1 MPYIIKNTE
10 VRLQNIGTLQE
21 PHLYAI
27 TSGQNNH
34 ASLLFHC
41 KIENDFHT
49 MWINKVNKTSCNMG
63 CVEKGCK
70 AKHKFCVDEK
80 FVKTIIGGLER
91 EFGDLSFLEQ
101 FQEATIINYAFK
113 FATLNSFVELIPA
126 NEAEVEINSDL
137 GPDQTLPNFN
147 LTVL

>member
-91 EFGDLSFLEQ
+91 GNGKKRDKYYLD
-101 FQEATIINYAFK
+101 Y
-113 FATLNSFVELIPA
+113 
-126 NEAEVEINSDL
+126 SD
-137 GPDQTLPNFN
+137 PMRRDVTNW
-147 LTVL
+147 TVKSHNTVAHTKK